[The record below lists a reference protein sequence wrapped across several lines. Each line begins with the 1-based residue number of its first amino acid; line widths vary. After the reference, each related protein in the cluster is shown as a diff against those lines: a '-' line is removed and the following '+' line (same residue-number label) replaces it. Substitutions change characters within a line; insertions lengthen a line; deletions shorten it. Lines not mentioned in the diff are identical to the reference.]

1 MYSDPLDDDNE
12 FDKSFL
18 IHILQR
24 HQLRL
29 LANKYV
35 PEKELA
41 ATRRILYQVDKV
53 NIARAIAE
61 EDDRE
66 LVRGGAR
73 RKPKPPKASCWH
85 ATRRTVM
92 CRDGKK
98 RTVHTNPAKQGEQRV
113 RKMVT
118 RRGKTV
124 ATYVLP

>member
-1 MYSDPLDDDNE
+1 MIVLELVLNTGFIRSIADELTEERGDYDDDDRNNGE
-12 FDKSFL
+12 
-18 IHILQR
+18 
-24 HQLRL
+24 
-29 LANKYV
+29 
-35 PEKELA
+35 
-41 ATRRILYQVDKV
+41 TRVS
-53 NIARAIAE
+53 
-61 EDDRE
+61 
-66 LVRGGAR
+66 GGAR

-98 RTVHTNPAKQGEQRV
+98 RTVHTNPAKPGEQRV